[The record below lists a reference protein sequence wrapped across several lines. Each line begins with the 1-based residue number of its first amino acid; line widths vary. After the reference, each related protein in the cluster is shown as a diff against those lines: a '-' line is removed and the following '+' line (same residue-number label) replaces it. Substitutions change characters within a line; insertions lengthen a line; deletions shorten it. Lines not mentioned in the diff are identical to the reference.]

1 MVYTM
6 KEEVQSEECTF
17 VGKILVEMEQE
28 PMHPVLQYSPDDVSN
43 DETDG
48 EFRIGR
54 YRDLG
59 EQLYGEYRVHK
70 NRRERRA
77 ELQD

>member
-1 MVYTM
+1 
-6 KEEVQSEECTF
+6 
-17 VGKILVEMEQE
+17 
-28 PMHPVLQYSPDDVSN
+28 MHPVLQYGPDDVSD